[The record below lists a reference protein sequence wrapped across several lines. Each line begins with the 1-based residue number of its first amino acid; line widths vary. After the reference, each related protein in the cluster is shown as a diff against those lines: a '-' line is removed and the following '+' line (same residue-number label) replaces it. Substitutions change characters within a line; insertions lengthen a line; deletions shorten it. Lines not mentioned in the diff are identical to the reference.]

1 MVRYME
7 IKMIEITDKFVY
19 EFLEI
24 YLSKQFHV
32 LSKKEYQKNVIRNI
46 YISTF

>member
-24 YLSKQFHV
+24 YLSKQFIFFP
-32 LSKKEYQKNVIRNI
+32 KKNIRKV
-46 YISTF
+46 

>member
-1 MVRYME
+1 MFWNFVGRFVINLNVGLMVRYME

-24 YLSKQFHV
+24 YSSK
-32 LSKKEYQKNVIRNI
+32 
-46 YISTF
+46 